1 MSPDECLAYRLCVD
15 TSRGPGTR
23 NLILHC
29 PLKFENLLPVPIHV
43 TLAQANT
50 KKRSG
55 NQHVVYQRFRLK
67 SGGRFVPPHVD
78 VRYGM
83 TVSIKLEG
91 STDSGLGNLR
101 QKHAALVWAE
111 RGSPSQPETHI
122 KLRDDNKRP
131 LTLEMSYT
139 KAAQLGDPTLLS
151 IYASHWLVN
160 ETGLPLEYFDMSPGA
175 GGAQPAN
182 HECRQWLEPEPFLWS
197 FKKGPAEKHCK
208 FAIRLF

>member
-1 MSPDECLAYRLCVD
+1 
-15 TSRGPGTR
+15 
-23 NLILHC
+23 
-29 PLKFENLLPVPIHV
+29 
-43 TLAQANT
+43 
-50 KKRSG
+50 
-55 NQHVVYQRFRLK
+55 
-67 SGGRFVPPHVD
+67 
-78 VRYGM
+78 
-83 TVSIKLEG
+83 VSIKLEG
-91 STDSGLGNLR
+91 STDSGLSNLR

-197 FKKGPAEKHCK
+197 FKKGPAEKHGK
-208 FAIRLF
+208 FAIGLSGKPEGKGVSLSQPEQCQHIQVKTPKLRKGQQRYRHTIVCYVTLGSGRFRRTKIVYLRHLYHII